1 METTNHTSAPV
12 WFITGASRGFGSE
25 FARVALEHGCK
36 VAATARKPEAVTQT
50 LGEHENLL
58 PIALDVTNQEQ
69 IDDAVKKAIDA
80 YGRIDVLVNNAGYG
94 IFGALEEITDA
105 ETRAIFDTNVF
116 GAMNVTRA
124 VLPHMRSRKS
134 GRIVM
139 LGSAASLACDPGGAL
154 YDTTKAALASLSNVL
169 SLEMKPFG
177 IQSMVIAPGMFR
189 TNFFDGSSIQRPTSP
204 MSVYNNTPARGAEDY
219 CLSNNYQQHG
229 DPAKAAELVYQVVSS
244 PEPMPAWLP
253 LGKDAVK
260 KYEKTLTR
268 MIEALQPYKEAASDL
283 FVEE

>member
-1 METTNHTSAPV
+1 MKTTNHTSAPV
-12 WFITGASRGFGSE
+12 WFITGASRGFGNE

-69 IDDAVKKAIDA
+69 IDDAVKKAIDT

-94 IFGALEEITDA
+94 IFGALEEINDA

-124 VLPHMRSRKS
+124 VLPHMRSQKS

-177 IQSMVIAPGMFR
+177 IQSMVIAPGMCR

-204 MSVYNNTPARGAEDY
+204 MSVYDNTPARGAEDY

>member
-1 METTNHTSAPV
+1 MKTTNHTSAPV

-69 IDDAVKKAIDA
+69 IDDAVKKAIDT

-94 IFGALEEITDA
+94 IFGALEEINDA

-124 VLPHMRSRKS
+124 VLPHMRSQKS

-189 TNFFDGSSIQRPTSP
+189 TNFFDGSSIQRPRSP
-204 MSVYNNTPARGAEDY
+204 MSVYDNTPARGAEDY

>member
-69 IDDAVKKAIDA
+69 IDDAVKKAIDT

-94 IFGALEEITDA
+94 IFGALEEINDA

-124 VLPHMRSRKS
+124 VLPHMRSQKS

-189 TNFFDGSSIQRPTSP
+189 TNFFDESSIQRPTSP
-204 MSVYNNTPARGAEDY
+204 MSVYDNTPARGAEDY

>member
-36 VAATARKPEAVTQT
+36 VAATARKPEAVTQA

-58 PIALDVTNQEQ
+58 SIALDVTNQEQ

-124 VLPHMRSRKS
+124 VLPHMRSQKS
-134 GRIVM
+134 GKIVM

-189 TNFFDGSSIQRPTSP
+189 TNFFDGSPIQRPTSP
-204 MSVYNNTPARGAEDY
+204 MSVYDNTPARGAEDY

>member
-1 METTNHTSAPV
+1 
-12 WFITGASRGFGSE
+12 
-25 FARVALEHGCK
+25 
-36 VAATARKPEAVTQT
+36 
-50 LGEHENLL
+50 
-58 PIALDVTNQEQ
+58 
-69 IDDAVKKAIDA
+69 
-80 YGRIDVLVNNAGYG
+80 
-94 IFGALEEITDA
+94 
-105 ETRAIFDTNVF
+105 
-116 GAMNVTRA
+116 
-124 VLPHMRSRKS
+124 
-134 GRIVM
+134 M

-204 MSVYNNTPARGAEDY
+204 RSVYDNTPARGAEDY

>member
-36 VAATARKPEAVTQT
+36 VAATARKPEAVRQT
-50 LGEHENLL
+50 LGDHENLL

-69 IDDAVKKAIDA
+69 IDDAVKKAFDA

-124 VLPHMRSRKS
+124 VLPHMRSQKS

-204 MSVYNNTPARGAEDY
+204 MSVYDNTTARGAEDY
-219 CLSNNYQQHG
+219 CLSNRCQHG
-229 DPAKAAELVYQVVSS
+229 SLSAKMQ
-244 PEPMPAWLP
+244 
-253 LGKDAVK
+253 
-260 KYEKTLTR
+260 
-268 MIEALQPYKEAASDL
+268 
-283 FVEE
+283 

>member
-124 VLPHMRSRKS
+124 VLPHMRSQKS

-189 TNFFDGSSIQRPTSP
+189 TNFFDGSSIQRLTSP
-204 MSVYNNTPARGAEDY
+204 MSVYDNTPARGAEDY

>member
-12 WFITGASRGFGSE
+12 WLITGASRGFGSE

-80 YGRIDVLVNNAGYG
+80 YGHIDVLVNNAGYG

-124 VLPHMRSRKS
+124 VLPHMRSQKS

-169 SLEMKPFG
+169 SL
-177 IQSMVIAPGMFR
+177 
-189 TNFFDGSSIQRPTSP
+189 
-204 MSVYNNTPARGAEDY
+204 
-219 CLSNNYQQHG
+219 
-229 DPAKAAELVYQVVSS
+229 
-244 PEPMPAWLP
+244 
-253 LGKDAVK
+253 
-260 KYEKTLTR
+260 
-268 MIEALQPYKEAASDL
+268 
-283 FVEE
+283 